1 MKLVKRLC
9 LLLSCW
15 TLIYL
20 HPVLGSLSRSR
31 PTEPHHR
38 YRLGEAAESATGG
51 TDGEQVPG
59 RTGSSTLTPGRQP
72 GAGAWRPS
80 PLVPARITRIRASP
94 PLIKAELTVVKSAGT
109 AVTSASLRSGA
120 VPVNR
125 AQLQH
130 RDRAGSLGRKEAVR
144 SWLPGGDARS
154 KAHAPAAFSAH
165 AAVKGVRTADGGG
178 GGGSSPARH
187 VGKAAPSAAPRGAAP
202 VRTGDP
208 PRGAAPVRTGDPQR
222 GAAPV
227 RTGDPPRGAA
237 PVRTGDPQR
246 GAAPVRTGDPPRGAA
261 PVRTG
266 DPQRGTAPVRTG
278 DPQRGTAPVR
288 TGDPPR
294 GAFVQKQP
302 HGQKAAPVA
311 QRGSSYKTLKASDR
325 ETHPKQPLVIPHDY
339 MLSLYWSLSSG
350 DLNSSALHEAGLAN
364 TITSFVDKGQDE
376 RGPQLRRQRYHFNIS
391 SLERDGLLGAELR
404 ILRKRLSDPRRAS
417 MGSTGADGGRGGD
430 GGGGSSS
437 PCLKLYT
444 CASGKQKAAV
454 LQTKTTEELLG
465 SRWEVFDIWK
475 LFKGLK
481 HQQHHHSQQLCFEL
495 EALEHRGGRPM
506 DLRTL
511 GFARLGR
518 TNKEKAFFL
527 AFGKSKKRDL
537 FYNEIKARS
546 GHDNKTV
553 YEYLFTQRRM
563 RRAPA
568 ARGAKKPLQQPQSIP
583 QHQVVKTRPRCNRKH
598 LHVNF
603 KEMGWDDW
611 IIAPLE
617 YNAYHCDGAC
627 DFPIRSHLEPTNHA
641 IIQTLINS
649 MDPEAAPPTCCV
661 PTRLTPISI
670 LYIDSSNNVVYKQY
684 EDMVVEACGCR

>member
-1 MKLVKRLC
+1 MKVVKRLC

-20 HPVLGSLSRSR
+20 HPVLGSLSRAR
-31 PTEPHHR
+31 PSEYQHH
-38 YRLGEAAESATGG
+38 RLGEAGGGDAEQA
-51 TDGEQVPG
+51 QG
-59 RTGSSTLTPGRQP
+59 RTGGGSTFAAGRQP
-72 GAGAWRPS
+72 VTGTGTWKPS
-80 PLVPARITRIRASP
+80 PVSPARITRIRAGP
-94 PLIKAELTVVKSAGT
+94 PLIKGET
-109 AVTSASLRSGA
+109 AV
-120 VPVNR
+120 VR
-125 AQLQH
+125 AL
-130 RDRAGSLGRKEAVR
+130 SLGRKEAVR
-144 SWLPGGDARS
+144 SWLPGGDGHI

-165 AAVKGVRTADGGG
+165 AAGKGVRTA
-178 GGGSSPARH
+178 R
-187 VGKAAPSAAPRGAAP
+187 
-202 VRTGDP
+202 
-208 PRGAAPVRTGDPQR
+208 
-222 GAAPV
+222 
-227 RTGDPPRGAA
+227 
-237 PVRTGDPQR
+237 
-246 GAAPVRTGDPPRGAA
+246 
-261 PVRTG
+261 
-266 DPQRGTAPVRTG
+266 TAP
-278 DPQRGTAPVR
+278 
-288 TGDPPR
+288 
-294 GAFVQKQP
+294 P
-302 HGQKAAPVA
+302 HRPTFA
-311 QRGSSYKTLKASDR
+311 LKLSER
-325 ETHPKQPLVIPHDY
+325 EAHHKQPLVIPHDY
-339 MLSLYWSLSSG
+339 MLSLYWSLSTG

-404 ILRKRLSDPRRAS
+404 ILRKRLSDPRKAS
-417 MGSTGADGGRGGD
+417 MGSTASDGGP
-430 GGGGSSS
+430 S
-437 PCLKLYT
+437 PCLRLYT
-444 CASGKQKAAV
+444 CTSGKQKGAL
-454 LQTKTTEELLG
+454 LQTKTIEDLVSG
-465 SRWEVFDIWK
+465 FGGKWEVFDVWK
-475 LFKGLK
+475 VFKGFK
-481 HQQHHHSQQLCFEL
+481 NQQHQHSQQLCFEL

-511 GFARLGR
+511 GFARPGR

-546 GHDNKTV
+546 GNDNKTV

-563 RRAPA
+563 RRAPP
-568 ARGAKKPLQQPQSIP
+568 ARGAKKPLQQPQ
-583 QHQVVKTRPRCNRKH
+583 PRCNRKH

-649 MDPEAAPPTCCV
+649 MDPESAPPTCCV

>member
-1 MKLVKRLC
+1 MKVVKRLC

-20 HPVLGSLSRSR
+20 HPVLGSLSRAR
-31 PTEPHHR
+31 PSEYQHH
-38 YRLGEAAESATGG
+38 RLGEAGGGDAEQA
-51 TDGEQVPG
+51 QG
-59 RTGSSTLTPGRQP
+59 RTGGGSTFAAGRQP
-72 GAGAWRPS
+72 VTGTGTWKPS
-80 PLVPARITRIRASP
+80 PVSPARITRIRAGP
-94 PLIKAELTVVKSAGT
+94 PLIKGETAVVKGAAT
-109 AVTSASLRSGA
+109 AVASASSSSALRGGA
-120 VPVNR
+120 VPVYR
-125 AQLQH
+125 AQLQQQQQH
-130 RDRAGSLGRKEAVR
+130 RDRALSLGRKEAAR
-144 SWLPGGDARS
+144 SWLPGGDGHI

-165 AAVKGVRTADGGG
+165 AAGKGVRTAAAGGGGGGG
-178 GGGSSPARH
+178 GGGSPGRNFGKVAAR
-187 VGKAAPSAAPRGAAP
+187 AAAAVAPERSA
-202 VRTGDP
+202 P
-208 PRGAAPVRTGDPQR
+208 PHRPT
-222 GAAPV
+222 
-227 RTGDPPRGAA
+227 
-237 PVRTGDPQR
+237 
-246 GAAPVRTGDPPRGAA
+246 
-261 PVRTG
+261 
-266 DPQRGTAPVRTG
+266 
-278 DPQRGTAPVR
+278 
-288 TGDPPR
+288 
-294 GAFVQKQP
+294 FVQKQQQQQQQQQQQ
-302 HGQKAAPVA
+302 HGAPVA
-311 QRGSSYKTLKASDR
+311 QRGSSYKALKLSER
-325 ETHPKQPLVIPHDY
+325 EAHHKQPLVIPHDY
-339 MLSLYWSLSSG
+339 MLSLYWSLSTG

-404 ILRKRLSDPRRAS
+404 ILRKRLSDPRKAS
-417 MGSTGADGGRGGD
+417 MGSTASDGGRGGE
-430 GGGGSSS
+430 GGGGGGGGGGGPS
-437 PCLKLYT
+437 PCLRLYT
-444 CASGKQKAAV
+444 CTSGKQKGAL
-454 LQTKTTEELLG
+454 LQTKTIEDLVSG
-465 SRWEVFDIWK
+465 FGGKWEVFDVWK
-475 LFKGLK
+475 VFKGFK
-481 HQQHHHSQQLCFEL
+481 NQQHQHSQQLCFEL

-511 GFARLGR
+511 GFARPGR

-546 GHDNKTV
+546 GNDNKTV

-563 RRAPA
+563 RRAPP
-568 ARGAKKPLQQPQSIP
+568 ARGAKKPLQQPQSHP
-583 QHQVVKTRPRCNRKH
+583 QHQVVKARPRCNRKH

-649 MDPEAAPPTCCV
+649 MDPESAPPTCCV

>member
-1 MKLVKRLC
+1 MKVVKRLS

-20 HPVLGSLSRSR
+20 HPVLGSLSRTR
-31 PTEPHHR
+31 PTEHHHH
-38 YRLGEAAESATGG
+38 RLGEAAERAAGG
-51 TDGEQVPG
+51 GEGEQAHG
-59 RTGSSTLTPGRQP
+59 RAGRGIGGSSPAAGRQP
-72 GAGAWRPS
+72 VTTTGTWKPS
-80 PLVPARITRIRASP
+80 PVSPARITRIRAGP
-94 PLIKAELTVVKSAGT
+94 PLIKGETTVIKSKLTA
-109 AVTSASLRSGA
+109 ATSASSPSRSGT

-125 AQLQH
+125 AQLQQQQ
-130 RDRAGSLGRKEAVR
+130 RDRAVSSGHKDAVR
-144 SWLPGGDARS
+144 PWLPGGDAHG
-154 KAHAPAAFSAH
+154 KAHAPAALSAH
-165 AAVKGVRTADGGG
+165 AAGKGVGTAAAGGG
-178 GGGSSPARH
+178 GGGAPGKKIGKVASRASAAAPART
-187 VGKAAPSAAPRGAAP
+187 GPPQRATGAQKQQNAGP
-202 VRTGDP
+202 L
-208 PRGAAPVRTGDPQR
+208 AQR
-222 GAAPV
+222 GASSK
-227 RTGDPPRGAA
+227 T
-237 PVRTGDPQR
+237 
-246 GAAPVRTGDPPRGAA
+246 
-261 PVRTG
+261 
-266 DPQRGTAPVRTG
+266 
-278 DPQRGTAPVR
+278 
-288 TGDPPR
+288 
-294 GAFVQKQP
+294 QKP
-302 HGQKAAPVA
+302 
-311 QRGSSYKTLKASDR
+311 SDR
-325 ETHPKQPLVIPHDY
+325 EAHHKQPLVIPHDY
-339 MLSLYWSLSSG
+339 MLSLYWSLSTG

-417 MGSTGADGGRGGD
+417 MGSTATDR
-430 GGGGSSS
+430 GGGGILS

-444 CASGKQKAAV
+444 CASGKQQAV
-454 LQTKTTEELLG
+454 LLQTKTMEDLLSG
-465 SRWEVFDIWK
+465 GGFSSKWEVFDVWK
-475 LFKGLK
+475 VFRGSKT
-481 HQQHHHSQQLCFEL
+481 QQNQHSQQLCFEL

-511 GFARLGR
+511 GFARPGR

-568 ARGAKKPLQQPQSIP
+568 VRGAKKPVQQQPPPQTLP
-583 QHQVVKTRPRCNRKH
+583 QHQVVKTQTRPRCHRRR

-617 YNAYHCDGAC
+617 YEAFHCDGVC

-641 IIQTLINS
+641 IIQTLMNS
-649 MDPEAAPPTCCV
+649 MDPESTPPTCCV
-661 PTRLTPISI
+661 PTRLSPISI
-670 LYIDSSNNVVYKQY
+670 LYIDSANNVVYKQY
-684 EDMVVEACGCR
+684 EDMVVESCGCR